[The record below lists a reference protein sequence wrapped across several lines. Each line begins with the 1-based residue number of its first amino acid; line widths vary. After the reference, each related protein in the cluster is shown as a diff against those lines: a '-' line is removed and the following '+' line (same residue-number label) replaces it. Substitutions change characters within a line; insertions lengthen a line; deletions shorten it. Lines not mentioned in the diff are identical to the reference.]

1 MIKKIL
7 IFKKM
12 SKVLIS
18 EDKMK
23 ELAKS
28 VSADEVSF
36 VSFYKIFQALY
47 ETHPATQYTNYF
59 HGVSLFELEKVNKIN
74 NQDSFFKAIAS
85 FINEVSSDKKK
96 LYKIYL
102 EFTNEESVKNALT
115 VLKMVKEP
123 KSFFYILKISPNKT
137 EDIDFLKHTELFN
150 YIDTIDDPQFFND
163 FVQKIIE
170 EKIDVAKLYYVNL
183 DNIATDKVLEYC
195 TKYPNR
201 IKELYAFENKDYEKI
216 QKICEL
222 NAETLIR
229 IPNCKLDLYSKLK
242 KVEIVTINS
251 EPLPEP
257 LPENFNYASVKNLET
272 IALEDD
278 SDEKTNFALELINKC
293 PNVEKVSFA
302 AFCELTPEQFIK
314 IFSQTSSNKIKEIMV
329 TCQEF
334 EDDIDL
340 SPIFKNLPKLTKFR
354 ADCHCS
360 MDYLFGIQP
369 VISCEKVAPSYPI
382 IEQLITNYL
391 KDDEDNYITGDFPND
406 FEPFNEYF
414 KNKPEIMN
422 RFNKITGDAVATF
435 EVPYCNELII
445 SDKEDIANI
454 IAKKVGTVHLM
465 CPLDD
470 DIKKFLEKVKPDFIK
485 LSQGKLDD
493 NLTNATKI
501 VYCVENNE
509 IKC

>member
-1 MIKKIL
+1 
-7 IFKKM
+7 
-12 SKVLIS
+12 
-18 EDKMK
+18 
-23 ELAKS
+23 
-28 VSADEVSF
+28 
-36 VSFYKIFQALY
+36 
-47 ETHPATQYTNYF
+47 
-59 HGVSLFELEKVNKIN
+59 
-74 NQDSFFKAIAS
+74 
-85 FINEVSSDKKK
+85 
-96 LYKIYL
+96 
-102 EFTNEESVKNALT
+102 
-115 VLKMVKEP
+115 MVKEP
-123 KSFFYILKISPNKT
+123 KSFFYQLKISPNKK
-137 EDIDFLKHTELFN
+137 EDIDFLKHTELFQ

-229 IPNCKLDLYSKLK
+229 IPNCKLELYSKLK

-302 AFCELTPEQFIK
+302 AFCELSPEQFIK
-314 IFSQTSSNKIKEIMV
+314 IFSQTSSNKIKEIAV

-334 EDDIDL
+334 EDDVDL

-391 KDDEDNYITGDFPND
+391 KDDEDHYITGDFPND
-406 FEPFNEYF
+406 FEAFNEYF

-435 EVPYCNELII
+435 EVPYCHELTIYGK
-445 SDKEDIANI
+445 DDIENI
-454 IAKKVGTVHLM
+454 IAKKVGTVHVM

-485 LSQGKLDD
+485 LIQGKLDD
-493 NLTNATKI
+493 NISKETKI

>member
-1 MIKKIL
+1 
-7 IFKKM
+7 
-12 SKVLIS
+12 
-18 EDKMK
+18 
-23 ELAKS
+23 
-28 VSADEVSF
+28 
-36 VSFYKIFQALY
+36 
-47 ETHPATQYTNYF
+47 
-59 HGVSLFELEKVNKIN
+59 
-74 NQDSFFKAIAS
+74 
-85 FINEVSSDKKK
+85 
-96 LYKIYL
+96 
-102 EFTNEESVKNALT
+102 
-115 VLKMVKEP
+115 
-123 KSFFYILKISPNKT
+123 
-137 EDIDFLKHTELFN
+137 
-150 YIDTIDDPQFFND
+150 
-163 FVQKIIE
+163 
-170 EKIDVAKLYYVNL
+170 
-183 DNIATDKVLEYC
+183 
-195 TKYPNR
+195 
-201 IKELYAFENKDYEKI
+201 
-216 QKICEL
+216 
-222 NAETLIR
+222 
-229 IPNCKLDLYSKLK
+229 
-242 KVEIVTINS
+242 
-251 EPLPEP
+251 
-257 LPENFNYASVKNLET
+257 
-272 IALEDD
+272 
-278 SDEKTNFALELINKC
+278 
-293 PNVEKVSFA
+293 
-302 AFCELTPEQFIK
+302 
-314 IFSQTSSNKIKEIMV
+314 
-329 TCQEF
+329 
-334 EDDIDL
+334 
-340 SPIFKNLPKLTKFR
+340 
-354 ADCHCS
+354 

>member
-1 MIKKIL
+1 
-7 IFKKM
+7 
-12 SKVLIS
+12 
-18 EDKMK
+18 
-23 ELAKS
+23 
-28 VSADEVSF
+28 
-36 VSFYKIFQALY
+36 
-47 ETHPATQYTNYF
+47 
-59 HGVSLFELEKVNKIN
+59 
-74 NQDSFFKAIAS
+74 
-85 FINEVSSDKKK
+85 
-96 LYKIYL
+96 
-102 EFTNEESVKNALT
+102 
-115 VLKMVKEP
+115 
-123 KSFFYILKISPNKT
+123 
-137 EDIDFLKHTELFN
+137 
-150 YIDTIDDPQFFND
+150 
-163 FVQKIIE
+163 
-170 EKIDVAKLYYVNL
+170 
-183 DNIATDKVLEYC
+183 
-195 TKYPNR
+195 
-201 IKELYAFENKDYEKI
+201 
-216 QKICEL
+216 
-222 NAETLIR
+222 
-229 IPNCKLDLYSKLK
+229 
-242 KVEIVTINS
+242 VEIVTINS

-302 AFCELTPEQFIK
+302 AYCELTPEQFIK
-314 IFSQTSSNKIKEIMV
+314 IFSQTTSNKIKEIMV

-406 FEPFNEYF
+406 FEAFNEYF

-435 EVPYCNELII
+435 EVPYCHELII
-445 SDKEDIANI
+445 NGKDDIENI
-454 IAKKVGTVHLM
+454 IAKKVGNVHVM

-470 DIKKFLEKVKPDFIK
+470 DIKKFLEKVKPDFIM
-485 LSQGKLDD
+485 LLQGKLED
-493 NLTNATKI
+493 NIANATKI
-501 VYCVENNE
+501 VYSIENKE

>member
-96 LYKIYL
+96 VYKIYL
-102 EFTNEESVKNALT
+102 EFTNEESVKNAIT

-123 KSFFYILKISPNKT
+123 KSFFYKLKISPNKT

-229 IPNCKLDLYSKLK
+229 IPNCKLELYSKLK
-242 KVEIVTINS
+242 K
-251 EPLPEP
+251 
-257 LPENFNYASVKNLET
+257 VKNLET

-278 SDEKTNFALELINKC
+278 SEEKTNFALELINKC

-391 KDDEDNYITGDFPND
+391 KEDEDNYITGDFPND

-445 SDKEDIANI
+445 NDKEDITNI